1 MNVNHFNPKKT
12 GMLFF
17 DILNGYVAA
26 PEPGK
31 PRVLKPWIQNAVR
44 LSKAGRAAGLPVFFA
59 KGNHRPDN
67 ATTAL
72 LLTDTNNSLTP
83 WPNGE
88 VTKTKMH
95 VIAGDKS
102 SDVLADLE
110 PQADDY
116 YIVKYRWSA
125 FHQTYLDLALR
136 TRGIDTIIVSGGSTD
151 VGVTSTLYSAR
162 DLDYNMIV
170 VSDACG
176 TSHDQRAHDTL
187 MELVFPRMARVRTT
201 EQVIE
206 MLRKAKVVR
215 LRRVQPRVI
224 RAQAKNPW
232 TTLRTRVDSAASR

>member
-1 MNVNHFNPKKT
+1 MNVNYFDPKRT
-12 GMLFF
+12 ALLFF

-31 PRVLKPWIQNAVR
+31 PRILKPWIQNAVR
-44 LSKAGRAAGLPVFFA
+44 LSKTGRAAGLPIFFA

-72 LLTDTNNSLTP
+72 ILTDTNNSLTP
-83 WPNGE
+83 WPDGE

-102 SDVLADLE
+102 SDVLADLGPE
-110 PQADDY
+110 PDDY

-125 FHQTYLDLALR
+125 LFQTYLDLALR
-136 TRGIDTIIVSGGSTD
+136 SRGIDTIIISGGSTD
-151 VGVTSTLYSAR
+151 VGVTSTLYSGR

-176 TSHDQRAHDTL
+176 TSHDQRAHDML
-187 MELVFPRMARVRTT
+187 MELVFPRMSRVRKTN
-201 EQVIE
+201 QVIE
-206 MLRKAKVVR
+206 MMQR
-215 LRRVQPRVI
+215 
-224 RAQAKNPW
+224 
-232 TTLRTRVDSAASR
+232 ASR

>member
-1 MNVNHFNPKKT
+1 MNVNHFDLKKSAL
-12 GMLFF
+12 LFF
-17 DILNGYVAA
+17 DILNGYVPE

-31 PRVLKPWIQNAVR
+31 PRNLKRWIQNAIR
-44 LSKAGRAAGLPVFFA
+44 LGKAGRAAGLPVFFA

-72 LLTDTNNSLTP
+72 ILTDTNNSLTP

-88 VTKTKMH
+88 VTKPKMH

-102 SDVLADLE
+102 SDVLAELE
-110 PQADDY
+110 PKAEDY

-125 FHQTYLDLALR
+125 FFQTYLDLALR
-136 TRGIDTIIVSGGSTD
+136 ARGIDTIIVSGGSTD
-151 VGVTSTLYSAR
+151 VGVASTLYSGR

-187 MELVFPRMARVRTT
+187 MELIFPRMARVRTT
-201 EQVIE
+201 DQVIE
-206 MLRKAKVVR
+206 MIEKAK
-215 LRRVQPRVI
+215 I
-224 RAQAKNPW
+224 
-232 TTLRTRVDSAASR
+232 

>member
-1 MNVNHFNPKKT
+1 MNVNHFDPKKT
-12 GMLFF
+12 AMLFF

-31 PRVLKPWIQNAVR
+31 PRALKPWIQNAVR
-44 LSKAGRAAGLPVFFA
+44 LSKAARAAGLPVFFA

-136 TRGIDTIIVSGGSTD
+136 TRGIDTVIVSGGSTD
-151 VGVTSTLYSAR
+151 VGVTSTLYSGR

-170 VSDACG
+170 ASDACG
-176 TSHDQRAHDTL
+176 TSHDQRAHDML
-187 MELVFPRMARVRTT
+187 MELVFPRMSRVRTT
-201 EQVIE
+201 DQVIE
-206 MLRKAKVVR
+206 MLQKAKG
-215 LRRVQPRVI
+215 
-224 RAQAKNPW
+224 
-232 TTLRTRVDSAASR
+232 

>member
-1 MNVNHFNPKKT
+1 MNVNQFDPKKT
-12 GMLFF
+12 AMLFF

-31 PRVLKPWIQNAVR
+31 PRSLKPWIQNAVR
-44 LSKAGRAAGLPVFFA
+44 LSKAARAAGLPVFFA

-88 VTKTKMH
+88 VIKTKMH

-110 PQADDY
+110 PKADDY

-136 TRGIDTIIVSGGSTD
+136 TRGIDTVIVSGGSTD
-151 VGVTSTLYSAR
+151 VGVTSTLYSGR

-170 VSDACG
+170 ASDACG
-176 TSHDQRAHDTL
+176 TSHDQRAHDML
-187 MELVFPRMARVRTT
+187 MQLVFPRMSRVRTT
-201 EQVIE
+201 DQVIT
-206 MLRKAKVVR
+206 MLKKT
-215 LRRVQPRVI
+215 
-224 RAQAKNPW
+224 N
-232 TTLRTRVDSAASR
+232 

>member
-1 MNVNHFNPKKT
+1 MNVNHFELKKT
-12 GMLFF
+12 ALLFF
-17 DILNGYVAA
+17 DILNGYVPE

-31 PRVLKPWIQNAVR
+31 PRVLKPWSQNAVR
-44 LSKAGRAAGLPVFFA
+44 LGKAARAAGLPVFFA

-72 LLTDTNNSLTP
+72 LLTDTNNSLTR

-110 PQADDY
+110 PHADDY

-151 VGVTSTLYSAR
+151 VGVTSTLYSGR

-170 VSDACG
+170 ASDACG
-176 TSHDQRAHDTL
+176 TSHDQRAHDML
-187 MELVFPRMARVRTT
+187 MELVFPRMSRVRTT
-201 EQVIE
+201 DQVIE
-206 MLRKAKVVR
+206 MIQKAK
-215 LRRVQPRVI
+215 
-224 RAQAKNPW
+224 N
-232 TTLRTRVDSAASR
+232 

>member
-1 MNVNHFNPKKT
+1 MHVNDFTLKKT
-12 GMLFF
+12 ALLFF
-17 DILNGYVAA
+17 DILNGYVAE

-44 LSKAGRAAGLPVFFA
+44 LGKAGRAAGLPVFFA

-102 SDVLADLE
+102 SDVLADLQ
-110 PQADDY
+110 PQANDY

-125 FHQTYLDLALR
+125 FFQTYLDLALR
-136 TRGIDTIIVSGGSTD
+136 TRGIDTIIISGGSTD
-151 VGVTSTLYSAR
+151 VGVTSTLYSGR
-162 DLDYNMIV
+162 DLDYNQIV

-187 MELVFPRMARVRTT
+187 MEIIFPRLARVRTT
-201 EQVIE
+201 EQVIAMIE
-206 MLRKAKVVR
+206 KAR
-215 LRRVQPRVI
+215 
-224 RAQAKNPW
+224 N
-232 TTLRTRVDSAASR
+232 

>member
-1 MNVNHFNPKKT
+1 MNVNDLNLKKT
-12 GMLFF
+12 GLLFF
-17 DILNGYVAA
+17 DILNGYV
-26 PEPGK
+26 PEPPPGK
-31 PRVLKPWIQNAVR
+31 PRVLKPWIRNAIK
-44 LSKAGRAAGLPVFFA
+44 LSKAGRAAGLPIFFA

-72 LLTDTNNSLTP
+72 LLTDTDNSLKP

-110 PQADDY
+110 PKSDDY

-125 FHQTYLDLALR
+125 FFQTYLDLALR
-136 TRGIDTIIVSGGSTD
+136 TRGIDTIVISGGSTD
-151 VGVTSTLYSAR
+151 VGVTSTLYSGR

-176 TSHDQRAHDTL
+176 TSHDQRAHDML
-187 MELVFPRMARVRTT
+187 MEMVFPRMSRVRTT
-201 EQVIE
+201 AQMIE
-206 MLRKAKVVR
+206 MLDKAK
-215 LRRVQPRVI
+215 
-224 RAQAKNPW
+224 
-232 TTLRTRVDSAASR
+232 TS

>member
-1 MNVNHFNPKKT
+1 MNVNHFEVKKT
-12 GMLFF
+12 AMLFF
-17 DILNGYVAA
+17 DILNGYMPSA
-26 PEPGK
+26 ESGQ
-31 PRVLKPWIQNAVR
+31 PRVLKPWIENAVR
-44 LSKAGRAAGLPVFFA
+44 LGKAARAAGLPVFFA

-95 VIAGDKS
+95 VIAGDRS

-110 PQADDY
+110 PKPDDY

-136 TRGIDTIIVSGGSTD
+136 TRGIDTVIISGGSTD
-151 VGVTSTLYSAR
+151 VGVASTLYSAR

-170 VSDACG
+170 ASDACG
-176 TSHDQRAHDTL
+176 TSHDQRAHEML
-187 MELVFPRMARVRTT
+187 MELVFPRMSRVRTT
-201 EQVIE
+201 EQILE
-206 MLRKAKVVR
+206 MIQNAKH
-215 LRRVQPRVI
+215 
-224 RAQAKNPW
+224 
-232 TTLRTRVDSAASR
+232 

>member
-1 MNVNHFNPKKT
+1 VNVNHFDPKKT
-12 GMLFF
+12 GLLFF
-17 DILNGYVAA
+17 DILKGYVPA

-31 PRVLKPWIQNAVR
+31 PSVLKPWIQNAIR
-44 LSKAGRAAGLPVFFA
+44 LSKAGRAAGLPIFFA

-72 LLTDTNNSLTP
+72 ILTDTNNSLTP

-102 SDVLADLE
+102 SEVLANLE
-110 PQADDY
+110 PQPDDY

-125 FHQTYLDLALR
+125 FFQTYLDLALR
-136 TRGIDTIIVSGGSTD
+136 TRGIDTVIVSGGSTD
-151 VGVTSTLYSAR
+151 VGVTSTLYSGR

-176 TSHDQRAHDTL
+176 TSHDQRAHDML
-187 MELVFPRMARVRTT
+187 MELILPRMSRVRTT
-201 EQVIE
+201 SQVIAMIE
-206 MLRKAKVVR
+206 KAR
-215 LRRVQPRVI
+215 E
-224 RAQAKNPW
+224 
-232 TTLRTRVDSAASR
+232 

>member
-1 MNVNHFNPKKT
+1 MNVNHFDLKKT
-12 GMLFF
+12 AMLFF
-17 DILNGYVAA
+17 DILNGYVPQAA
-26 PEPGK
+26 PGK

-44 LSKAGRAAGLPVFFA
+44 LGKAARAAGLPVFFA

-72 LLTDTNNSLTP
+72 LLTDTNNSLVP

-116 YIVKYRWSA
+116 YIAKYRWSA

-136 TRGIDTIIVSGGSTD
+136 ARGIDTIIVSGGSTD
-151 VGVTSTLYSAR
+151 VGVTSTLYSGR

-170 VSDACG
+170 ASDACG
-176 TSHDQRAHDTL
+176 TSHDQRAHDML
-187 MELVFPRMARVRTT
+187 MELVFPRMSRVRTT
-201 EQVIE
+201 DQVIE
-206 MLRKAKVVR
+206 MIQKA
-215 LRRVQPRVI
+215 
-224 RAQAKNPW
+224 RA
-232 TTLRTRVDSAASR
+232 

>member
-1 MNVNHFNPKKT
+1 MNVNHFELKKT
-12 GMLFF
+12 AMLFF
-17 DILNGYVAA
+17 DILNGYV
-26 PEPGK
+26 PEPGPGK

-44 LSKAGRAAGLPVFFA
+44 LGKAARAAGLPVFFA

-83 WPNGE
+83 WPNGD

-110 PQADDY
+110 PKADDY

-151 VGVTSTLYSAR
+151 VGVTSTLYSGR

-170 VSDACG
+170 ASDACG
-176 TSHDQRAHDTL
+176 TSHDQRAHDML
-187 MELVFPRMARVRTT
+187 MELVFPRMSRVRTT
-201 EQVIE
+201 DQVIE
-206 MLRKAKVVR
+206 MIQKA
-215 LRRVQPRVI
+215 
-224 RAQAKNPW
+224 
-232 TTLRTRVDSAASR
+232 RT

>member
-1 MNVNHFNPKKT
+1 VNVNHFELKKT
-12 GMLFF
+12 AMLFF
-17 DILNGYVAA
+17 DILNGYV
-26 PEPGK
+26 PEPGAGK

-44 LSKAGRAAGLPVFFA
+44 LGKAARATGLPVFFA

-88 VTKTKMH
+88 VSKTRMH

-102 SDVLADLE
+102 SEVLADLE
-110 PQADDY
+110 PKVDDY

-136 TRGIDTIIVSGGSTD
+136 TRGIDTIIISGGSTD
-151 VGVTSTLYSAR
+151 VGVTSTLYSGR

-170 VSDACG
+170 ASDACG
-176 TSHDQRAHDTL
+176 TSHDQRAHDML
-187 MELVFPRMARVRTT
+187 MELVFPRMSRVRTT
-201 EQVIE
+201 DQVIE
-206 MLRKAKVVR
+206 MIQKAK
-215 LRRVQPRVI
+215 
-224 RAQAKNPW
+224 N
-232 TTLRTRVDSAASR
+232 

>member
-1 MNVNHFNPKKT
+1 MDVNHFELQKT
-12 GMLFF
+12 ALLFF
-17 DILNGYVAA
+17 DILNGYVPDAA
-26 PEPGK
+26 PGK
-31 PRVLKPWIQNAVR
+31 PKVLKPWIQNAVR
-44 LSKAGRAAGLPVFFA
+44 LGHAGRAAGLPVFFA

-88 VTKTKMH
+88 VTKSKMP

-102 SDVLADLE
+102 SEVLAELE
-110 PQADDY
+110 PKPEDY

-125 FHQTYLDLALR
+125 FFQTYLDLALR
-136 TRGIDTIIVSGGSTD
+136 TRGIDTIIISGGSTD
-151 VGVTSTLYSAR
+151 VGVASTLYSGR

-176 TSHDQRAHDTL
+176 TSHNQRAHDTL

-201 EQVIE
+201 DQVIA
-206 MLRKAKVVR
+206 MIQKAAR
-215 LRRVQPRVI
+215 
-224 RAQAKNPW
+224 
-232 TTLRTRVDSAASR
+232 

>member
-1 MNVNHFNPKKT
+1 VNVNQFDPKKT
-12 GMLFF
+12 AMLFF

-44 LSKAGRAAGLPVFFA
+44 LSKAARAAGLPVFFA

-83 WPNGE
+83 WPSGE
-88 VTKTKMH
+88 VIKTKMH

-151 VGVTSTLYSAR
+151 VGVTSTLYSGR

-170 VSDACG
+170 ASDACG
-176 TSHDQRAHDTL
+176 TSHDQHAHDTL
-187 MELVFPRMARVRTT
+187 MELVFPRMSRVRTT
-201 EQVIE
+201 DQVIE
-206 MLRKAKVVR
+206 MLQKAKG
-215 LRRVQPRVI
+215 
-224 RAQAKNPW
+224 
-232 TTLRTRVDSAASR
+232 

>member
-1 MNVNHFNPKKT
+1 MNVNHFEIKKT
-12 GMLFF
+12 GLLFF
-17 DILNGYVAA
+17 DILNGYVPA

-31 PRVLKPWIQNAVR
+31 PKVLKPWIQNAIR
-44 LSKAGRAAGLPVFFA
+44 LSKAGRAAGLPIFFA
-59 KGNHRPDN
+59 KGNHRPDS

-72 LLTDTNNSLTP
+72 ILTDTNNSLTP

-110 PQADDY
+110 PQPDDY

-125 FHQTYLDLALR
+125 FFQTYLDLALR
-136 TRGIDTIIVSGGSTD
+136 TRGIDTVIVSGGSTD
-151 VGVTSTLYSAR
+151 VGVTSTLYSGR

-176 TSHDQRAHDTL
+176 TSHDQRAHDML
-187 MELVFPRMARVRTT
+187 MELILPRMSRVRTT
-201 EQVIE
+201 SQVIVMIE
-206 MLRKAKVVR
+206 KAR
-215 LRRVQPRVI
+215 G
-224 RAQAKNPW
+224 
-232 TTLRTRVDSAASR
+232 